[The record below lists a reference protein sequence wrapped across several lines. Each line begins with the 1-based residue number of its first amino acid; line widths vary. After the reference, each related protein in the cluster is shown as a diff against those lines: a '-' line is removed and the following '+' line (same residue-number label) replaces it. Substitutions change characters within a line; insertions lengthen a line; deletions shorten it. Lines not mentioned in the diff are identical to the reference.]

1 MHNCLCILPAEG
13 RWLRAS
19 VVIPWL
25 DHQQRAMDLI
35 PLLWYRA
42 GLSYFNE
49 FISDK
54 GVEYKGKARCLA
66 VVLVV
71 GGEQPQGLVQ

>member
-19 VVIPWL
+19 GNPL
-25 DHQQRAMDLI
+25 AGPSAGSDGPL
-35 PLLWYRA
+35 PLLWYSV

-49 FISDK
+49 FISDT

>member
-1 MHNCLCILPAEG
+1 MAACLCGNPLAGPSAG
-13 RWLRAS
+13 SNGPL
-19 VVIPWL
+19 
-25 DHQQRAMDLI
+25 
-35 PLLWYRA
+35 PLLWYSV

-49 FISDK
+49 FISDT